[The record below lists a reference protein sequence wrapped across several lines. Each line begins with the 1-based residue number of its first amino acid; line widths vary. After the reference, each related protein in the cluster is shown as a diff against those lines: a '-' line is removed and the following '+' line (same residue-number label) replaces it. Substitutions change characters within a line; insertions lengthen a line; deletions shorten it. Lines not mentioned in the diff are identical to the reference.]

1 MNCWHLSVG
10 FLESNTN
17 PQNSNFKEYP
27 NTFVDLTSRKL
38 PRFDEQTTTKKPTS
52 YLWQED
58 GKITIFKYDQ
68 CYPITNV
75 DPPIEND
82 FTILS
87 HIGKKATSMPCRLP
101 VSTKGGRWGGGMKD
115 KKPLGRSQTHYP
127 KFQNSLPVVPD
138 PTNGRTKMSRH
149 FLVVAKMTFL
159 RPPIETTRFKIKQ
172 KYFRFVK

>member
-1 MNCWHLSVG
+1 MKRIFLRLQGKLAFLNLETGRKWRSRGEFSLVSRATDVGVNLQLNFNFDELLASNVG

-101 VSTKGGRWGGGMKD
+101 VSTKGGR
-115 KKPLGRSQTHYP
+115 
-127 KFQNSLPVVPD
+127 
-138 PTNGRTKMSRH
+138 
-149 FLVVAKMTFL
+149 
-159 RPPIETTRFKIKQ
+159 
-172 KYFRFVK
+172 

>member
-1 MNCWHLSVG
+1 
-10 FLESNTN
+10 
-17 PQNSNFKEYP
+17 
-27 NTFVDLTSRKL
+27 
-38 PRFDEQTTTKKPTS
+38 
-52 YLWQED
+52 
-58 GKITIFKYDQ
+58 
-68 CYPITNV
+68 
-75 DPPIEND
+75 
-82 FTILS
+82 
-87 HIGKKATSMPCRLP
+87 
-101 VSTKGGRWGGGMKD
+101 MKD